1 MDHAGSTL
9 RSPLHRIRQMSEIR
23 RKYRGCKLNRM
34 LDQNRVQDGK
44 GSKAVEILA
53 RGEWQGTAA
62 AQTKFGWRSALRVIA
77 DTANY
82 ETWE

>member
-1 MDHAGSTL
+1 MAL
-9 RSPLHRIRQMSEIR
+9 
-23 RKYRGCKLNRM
+23 
-34 LDQNRVQDGK
+34 

-62 AQTKFGWRSALRVIA
+62 AQTTFGWRSALRVIA
-77 DTANY
+77 DIANY